1 VRQEKQGKYF
11 YIRMFFQTRTNN
23 VFSRQSRISGLFFSA
38 FLHGTPRGF
47 AGVTK
52 NVMRKK
58 HNILYHPLDFTTT

>member
-11 YIRMFFQTRTNN
+11 YGGMFFQTCSNN
-23 VFSRQSRISGLFFSA
+23 VFSRQSRISGLFSRA
-38 FLHGTPRGF
+38 FLHGLSRGI
-47 AGVTK
+47 AGVAK